1 MDNKSLIVPKKSIF
15 DRIKNFFKNIFK
27 KEEVQ
32 EVAYIKEKTI
42 ETKENKKSSF
52 IDSIRTE
59 EIIEKEEILKIQ
71 RDYENGVI
79 REEDMTPEQV
89 SKIEKLYIEQ
99 ISKLRND
106 YSKYKDEATKL
117 KGKLATN

>member
-99 ISKLRND
+99 IYKLRND

>member
-1 MDNKSLIVPKKSIF
+1 MDNKSLIIPKKSIF

>member
-1 MDNKSLIVPKKSIF
+1 MIYYPLV
-15 DRIKNFFKNIFK
+15 
-27 KEEVQ
+27 
-32 EVAYIKEKTI
+32 T
-42 ETKENKKSSF
+42 
-52 IDSIRTE
+52 
-59 EIIEKEEILKIQ
+59 EKEEILKIQ
-71 RDYENGVI
+71 RDYEDGVI

>member
-27 KEEVQ
+27 KEELQ

-79 REEDMTPEQV
+79 REEDMTPKQV

>member
-27 KEEVQ
+27 KEELQ

>member
-27 KEEVQ
+27 KEELQ

-99 ISKLRND
+99 IYKLRND

>member
-71 RDYENGVI
+71 RDYEDGVI

>member
-27 KEEVQ
+27 KEELQ

-79 REEDMTPEQV
+79 REEDMTPKQV
-89 SKIEKLYIEQ
+89 SKIEKLYI
-99 ISKLRND
+99 
-106 YSKYKDEATKL
+106 
-117 KGKLATN
+117 